1 MTNIDN
7 TYFSESPSGDLGV
20 YYLDVTKEHCPMTFV
35 KTKIALNKLQKGDI
49 LKVKVTE
56 GEPLEN
62 VPKSAVEQGFKVLS
76 VKETE
81 TQGIHLI
88 EIEK

>member
-1 MTNIDN
+1 MN
-7 TYFSESPSGDLGV
+7 YE
-20 YYLDVTKEHCPMTFV
+20 LDVTKEHCPMTFV

-49 LKVKVTE
+49 LNVKVTE

-62 VPKSAVEQGFKVLS
+62 VPKSAEEQGFKVLS
-76 VKETE
+76 VKKNDAP
-81 TQGIHLI
+81 GVYNI